1 MTGQGFGGDGEVLEF
16 MRQLQGV
23 LRRMDLE
30 LGPPDSGGTPLV
42 EVLTAHLGM
51 AAEGLAVVTEEVP
64 QHRLVDADIALEE
77 LAQPDPGAQLIGIG
91 GGDMRHHFTLGDLL
105 QSGQHGPGRVPV
117 GQVDY
122 LRLDTGPRPEDT
134 RQVISSGIRLFR
146 HDELPVA
153 VRILGRNPHVGREA
167 AVLEVL
173 APERER
179 AERLVARLRALMDER
194 SILRGQVIT
203 LAADPYGPGLA
214 GATFLERPDLTA
226 ADIVLPTGTLDRI
239 EHHVVGI
246 GRQRAR
252 LQRHGQ
258 HLKRGV
264 LLYGPPGT
272 GKTHTVRYLLSVTP
286 GTTAVLL
293 SGGALQH
300 IHAAAKI
307 ARAHQPAI
315 VVLEDVDL
323 VAEDRSFTMGPQPLL
338 FEVLDALDGLDSDA
352 DVAFLLTTNR
362 VADLEV
368 ALAQR
373 PGRVDLAAQIPLP
386 DLDGRAALLRLY
398 GGHLFGDA
406 ALATAAE
413 RSEGTT
419 ASFAK
424 ELVRR
429 AVLGAALAEKDPGD
443 SHLRDALDALLS
455 DSEVLTRSLLG
466 VRAEHDGEGMPDE
479 LGDDPRFAPGP
490 MPGRASGRGWFAYRP
505 RP

>member
-1 MTGQGFGGDGEVLEF
+1 
-16 MRQLQGV
+16 
-23 LRRMDLE
+23 
-30 LGPPDSGGTPLV
+30 
-42 EVLTAHLGM
+42 
-51 AAEGLAVVTEEVP
+51 
-64 QHRLVDADIALEE
+64 
-77 LAQPDPGAQLIGIG
+77 
-91 GGDMRHHFTLGDLL
+91 MRHHFTLGDLL

-122 LRLDTGPRPEDT
+122 LRLDTGPRSEDT

-173 APERER
+173 APEHER

-214 GATFLERPDLTA
+214 GATFLERPGLTA

-239 EHHVVGI
+239 EHHVLGI

-307 ARAHQPAI
+307 APDLVSSTTRRRSGAPRDGRRVDEPVEAGGRPPAR
-315 VVLEDVDL
+315 VDLHLQEQRVDL
-323 VAEDRSFTMGPQPLL
+323 VRHEGRDDGGSARVRPLVVRVGPELELVQ
-338 FEVLDALDGLDSDA
+338 LDEHVVDVRVPAQLDEGAA
-352 DVAFLLTTNR
+352 DVAEGEVLGPVRGDAPLTVVAVEELLEGDGHLGL
-362 VADLEV
+362 VA
-368 ALAQR
+368 A
-373 PGRVDLAAQIPLP
+373 PLP
-386 DLDGRAALLRLY
+386 DMRDQGVLLDEIHAVEGPSVERHSVGY
-398 GGHLFGDA
+398 TDA
-406 ALATAAE
+406 AC
-413 RSEGTT
+413 
-419 ASFAK
+419 
-424 ELVRR
+424 RR
-429 AVLGAALAEKDPGD
+429 HLGAAA
-443 SHLRDALDALLS
+443 S
-455 DSEVLTRSLLG
+455 
-466 VRAEHDGEGMPDE
+466 RA
-479 LGDDPRFAPGP
+479 
-490 MPGRASGRGWFAYRP
+490 
-505 RP
+505 